1 MLTKRAALRGV
12 VGFLLALA
20 VWFGFSRTYEGGLA
34 AGAQLITNL
43 FESPDVTRLR
53 TEGSQILVD
62 RRDFPPGSAR
72 PSLPAP
78 DIHFNFVLLAAL
90 FAMDPRPL
98 RGAHVGR
105 FLVASA
111 SLFAVHVLALAF
123 QIQSVYATSLGA
135 WSDANYGK
143 VSANVWAAGWH
154 FYLIAGRFAAP
165 FALWWLLGRR
175 EEDDSLEKTGRRK
188 KRKA

>member
-1 MLTKRAALRGV
+1 MLTKRAALRGTL
-12 VGFLLALA
+12 GFLLALGF
-20 VWFGFSRTYEGGLA
+20 WFGFSRTYERGLA
-34 AGAQLITNL
+34 TGAQVITNL
-43 FESPDVTRLR
+43 FESPNVTRLR

-78 DIHFNFVLLAAL
+78 DIHFNFVLLGAL
-90 FAMDPRPL
+90 FALDPRPL

-105 FLVASA
+105 FLAASA
-111 SLFAVHVLALAF
+111 ALFGVHVLALIF
-123 QIQSVYATSLGA
+123 QVHSVYATSLGA

-143 VSANVWAAGWH
+143 IATNVWATGWH

-165 FALWWLLGRR
+165 FALWWLFGRR
-175 EEDDSLEKTGRRK
+175 EDEDSPEKPKRK
-188 KRKA
+188 KRRG